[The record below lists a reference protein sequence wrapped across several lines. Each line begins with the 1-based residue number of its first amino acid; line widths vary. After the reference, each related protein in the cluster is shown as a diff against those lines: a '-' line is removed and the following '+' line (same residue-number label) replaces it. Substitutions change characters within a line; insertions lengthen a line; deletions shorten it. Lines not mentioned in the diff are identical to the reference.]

1 LTGLLT
7 VLACVSGTALV
18 LGSSASAADPPS
30 CAAVRM
36 STPGWS
42 DLEATNDI
50 ASLLLKA
57 LGYQQHV
64 DTLSVAITY
73 RALAN
78 GQLDVFLGDWTPAHD
93 PFTGPLLA
101 AKKIERLN
109 RNLTGAKY
117 TLVVPDYVAAAGVR
131 SFADLA
137 AHGDRFGYQIYGI
150 DEGSPGNE
158 RIEAAVAGAGLA
170 GWNVVSSSEQGML
183 AQASRD
189 ISRKRWIVFLGWE
202 PHPMNLMFKLVYL
215 SGGDAYFG
223 PDYGGGQVYT
233 LARAGFSESCPN
245 AARLFRQMS
254 FTVAVEDAIMAAS
267 ESGNPSGP
275 EAAKAYL
282 ESHLELLGPW
292 LDGVTTLDGRPGAAA
307 VKAFLASPR

>member
-1 LTGLLT
+1 VLLAVIVCWSGRAHGLTPG
-7 VLACVSGTALV
+7 
-18 LGSSASAADPPS
+18 GSAPADPPS
-30 CAAVRM
+30 CATVRM

-42 DLEATNDI
+42 DLQVTNDI
-50 ASLLLKA
+50 ASLLLRA
-57 LGYQQHV
+57 LGYQQHL

-73 RALAN
+73 RALAS
-78 GQLDVFLGDWTPAHD
+78 GQLDLFLGDWTPAHD

-101 AKKIERLN
+101 ARKIDRLN

-158 RIEAAVAGAGLA
+158 RIEAAISGSGLS

-215 SGGDAYFG
+215 SDGDAYFG
-223 PDYGGGQVYT
+223 PNYGGGQVYT
-233 LARAGFSESCPN
+233 LARAGFAEACPN
-245 AARLFRQMS
+245 AARLFRQVA
-254 FTVAVEDAIMAAS
+254 FTVAAEDAIMAAS
-267 ESGNPSGP
+267 ASGNPSGL

-282 ESHLELLGPW
+282 QSHPELLGSW

-307 VKAFLASPR
+307 VKAFLGTSG

>member
-1 LTGLLT
+1 MTGLLT

-117 TLVVPDYVAAAGVR
+117 TLVVPDYVGAAGVR

>member
-1 LTGLLT
+1 VLTAVALCWVGL
-7 VLACVSGTALV
+7 AR
-18 LGSSASAADPPS
+18 GSSQGGPPPAADPPS
-30 CAAVRM
+30 CAVVRM

-42 DLEATNDI
+42 DLQVTNDV
-50 ASLLLKA
+50 ASLLLRA
-57 LGYQQHV
+57 LGYQQHL

-78 GQLDVFLGDWTPAHD
+78 GQIDVFLGDWTPAHD
-93 PFTGPLLA
+93 TFTGPLLA

-137 AHGDRFGYQIYGI
+137 AHADQFRYQIYGI

-158 RIEAAVAGAGLA
+158 RIEAAVAGESLS

-183 AQASRD
+183 AQAARD
-189 ISRKRWIVFLGWE
+189 IARKRWIVFLGWE

-215 SGGDAYFG
+215 SGGDTFFG
-223 PDYGGGQVYT
+223 PDYGGGEVYT
-233 LARAGFSESCPN
+233 LARAGFARSCPN
-245 AARLFRQMS
+245 AARLFHQLA
-254 FTVAVEDAIMAAS
+254 FTVSAEDAIMAAS
-267 ESGNPSGP
+267 QSGNSGL

-282 ESHLELLGPW
+282 RSHPELIGPW
-292 LDGVTTLDGRPGAAA
+292 ADGVTTLDGRPGAAA
-307 VKAFLASPR
+307 VEAFLAGGG